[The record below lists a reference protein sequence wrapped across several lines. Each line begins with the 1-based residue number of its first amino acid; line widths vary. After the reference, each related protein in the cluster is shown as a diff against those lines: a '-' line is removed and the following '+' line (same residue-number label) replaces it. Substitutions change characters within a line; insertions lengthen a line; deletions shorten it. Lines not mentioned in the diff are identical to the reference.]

1 MDQNLRTSEPRWTFT
16 GSYKKEKVQSSL
28 LASLL
33 AAAIPPPTVFMAE
46 SINWISF
53 HNKWLLPFYH
63 LFVRSFYVFC
73 SLESPMKV
81 VGGAGRTVQN
91 RSILLLIRKFL
102 QNGRRLGKLF
112 DINLCFPE

>member
-63 LFVRSFYVFC
+63 LFVRSFLCFLFTGKPHESGRRRRAHGPKQVYTSFNKKVFA
-73 SLESPMKV
+73 KW
-81 VGGAGRTVQN
+81 TK
-91 RSILLLIRKFL
+91 IRKAF
-102 QNGRRLGKLF
+102 
-112 DINLCFPE
+112 